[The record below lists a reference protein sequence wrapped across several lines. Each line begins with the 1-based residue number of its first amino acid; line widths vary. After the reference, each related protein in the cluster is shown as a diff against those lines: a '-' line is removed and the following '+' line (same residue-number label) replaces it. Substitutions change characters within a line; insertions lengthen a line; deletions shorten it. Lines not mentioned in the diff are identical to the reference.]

1 MRKLIDLDTAIDAVI
16 KESNADGAY
25 GYMDTESIVDLLNDL
40 PSVQPEQQ
48 WIPVGERLPDEYGEY
63 LVTKHT
69 IGWNCEEYV
78 SNDIAYFDNDGFH
91 KADMVIAYMPL
102 PEPYK
107 TKENEL

>member
-1 MRKLIDLDTAIDAVI
+1 MDDYISRQQAIDALHMHLMYRMGTD
-16 KESNADGAY
+16 SNKRRLDDWING
-25 GYMDTESIVDLLNDL
+25 V

-63 LVTKHT
+63 LVTKRT
-69 IGWNCEEYV
+69 FGWNCEEYV

-91 KADMVIAYMPL
+91 KADTVIAWKPL

-107 TKENEL
+107 AESEK